1 VVSGTGPAVPHPLP
15 GAVGLS
21 HLTAYPWEAADGVRG
36 GSPHLHLV
44 CTEAY
49 VVTGGRGAVQ
59 TLSPDGYR
67 DIPLEPGSVAW
78 FTPGTVHRMVPRGD
92 LRVTVLMQNSGLPE
106 AGDAV
111 FTFPPEVLA
120 DPEAYAAAAAL
131 PPGIG
136 PETEAAARRRRD
148 LAVEGYLPLREAL
161 LAGDDGPLVRFQRAA
176 ARLVRDRV
184 PVWRELW
191 RAGALAAAERTG
203 AQLDALAAGDPAH
216 LDVASAWQAAPT
228 RLGGYG
234 MCGRR
239 DEYTL
244 PGTTL
249 PRRPPGT
256 SSAV

>member
-1 VVSGTGPAVPHPLP
+1 MVSGPVFDAPLP

-21 HLTAYPWEAADGVRG
+21 HLSPYDWEAADGLCG

-59 TLSPDGYR
+59 TLSPDGHR
-67 DIPLEPGSVAW
+67 DIPLRPGTVAW
-78 FTPGTVHRMVPRGD
+78 FTPGTVHRMVQGD
-92 LRVTVLMQNSGLPE
+92 GLRATVLMQNSGLPE

-120 DPEAYAAAAAL
+120 DPGRYAAAAAL
-131 PPGIG
+131 PPGTG

-148 LAVEGYLPLREAL
+148 LAVEGYLGLREAL
-161 LAGDDGPLVRFQRAA
+161 VAGDAGPYREFQRAA

-203 AQLDALAAGDPAH
+203 AHLDALAAGDPAH
-216 LDVASAWQAAPT
+216 LGEATAYRAEPS
-228 RLGGYG
+228 RLGGFG

-239 DEYTL
+239 DEYAL
-244 PGTTL
+244 PGATV
-249 PRRPPGT
+249 PYGG
-256 SSAV
+256 A